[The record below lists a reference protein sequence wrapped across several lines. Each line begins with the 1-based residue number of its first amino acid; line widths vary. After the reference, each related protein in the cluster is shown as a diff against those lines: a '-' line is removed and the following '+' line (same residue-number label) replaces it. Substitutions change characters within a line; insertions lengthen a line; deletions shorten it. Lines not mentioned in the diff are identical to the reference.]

1 MASESPSIYH
11 PSELSDQNPPEF
23 DPSQPSIPIS
33 YPLKSL
39 EDLESRS
46 YFSSF
51 HYPFNKASV
60 PLESNSALPN
70 RRRMLVC
77 HDMAGGYLDDK
88 WVQGDTNADGY
99 AIWHWYLMDVFVY
112 FSHNLVTLPPP
123 CWVNAAHKHG
133 IKVLGTFITEWDA
146 GRTICDKLLSTK
158 ESAHTCAERLSEL
171 AIALGFDGWLNAMS
185 SSRASNFLPRQCG
198 LPGALAHHVAAT
210 GLHAWHQP
218 LPPLDQEYHEYCTV
232 GPNVAHTLRKEVGYD
247 TNCNALTI

>member
-1 MASESPSIYH
+1 MLVRLLRAFVRRQTLVSLRNFLQSLFTKLSLFIRSIMASESPSISH
-11 PSELSDQNPPEF
+11 PSELADQNPPEF

-133 IKVLGTFITEWDA
+133 VKVIFS
-146 GRTICDKLLSTK
+146 ST
-158 ESAHTCAERLSEL
+158 S
-171 AIALGFDGWLNAMS
+171 
-185 SSRASNFLPRQCG
+185 
-198 LPGALAHHVAAT
+198 
-210 GLHAWHQP
+210 
-218 LPPLDQEYHEYCTV
+218 
-232 GPNVAHTLRKEVGYD
+232 
-247 TNCNALTI
+247 